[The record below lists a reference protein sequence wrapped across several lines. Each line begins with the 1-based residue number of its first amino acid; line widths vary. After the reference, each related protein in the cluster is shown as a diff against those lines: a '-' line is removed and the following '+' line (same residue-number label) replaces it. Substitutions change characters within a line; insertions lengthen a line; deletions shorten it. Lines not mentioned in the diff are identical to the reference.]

1 MKVDDSKK
9 DTGKQHNHNMVDDED
24 DADDDDT
31 IEGDELSDLE
41 RPPTFYFTGKTYAY
55 HEVEMEAGTLCDIS
69 NEPRSI
75 RIKYICDMDAHQSG
89 TVSQGVCMSVCECEC
104 VYSIRKL

>member
-1 MKVDDSKK
+1 MKVDNSKE
-9 DTGKQHNHNMVDDED
+9 DTGKQHSHNMEDDDPIEDDE
-24 DADDDDT
+24 
-31 IEGDELSDLE
+31 ISDSE

-89 TVSQGVCMSVCECEC
+89 TVSMYVCS
-104 VYSIRKL
+104 R

>member
-1 MKVDDSKK
+1 MKVDDSKE
-9 DTGKQHNHNMVDDED
+9 DTGKQHNHNMEDDED
-24 DADDDDT
+24 DEDDDNDNT
-31 IEGDELSDLE
+31 IGDDELSDSE

-75 RIKYICDMDAHQSG
+75 RIKYICDMEAHQSG
-89 TVSQGVCMSVCECEC
+89 TVSRGVCV
-104 VYSIRKL
+104 